1 MMHANTLTIPEVAKI
16 LLCDDETA
24 AERVNKGDLPGVKFG
39 RSWVIPAA
47 AFFQRLN
54 ELALEEAERRRK
66 EREGAQQE
74 AAAKGARAAANTSQA
89 PAVLSVAVQAPSQR
103 GRARRVPPPLPQF

>member
-1 MMHANTLTIPEVAKI
+1 MTHTDTLTIPDVAKI

-24 AERVNKGDLPGVKFG
+24 AERVIKGELPGVKFG

-66 EREGAQQE
+66 EREGEREE

-89 PAVLSVAVQAPSQR
+89 PAVLSVAVQR
-103 GRARRVPPPLPQF
+103 GRVRRVPPPLPQP